1 MINLGGVQMKQY
13 FLNDYQNTV
22 GASGEQEIISLDG
35 LKKEKEYETFL
46 KMAYD
51 KADEIFD
58 RRFSEDEINS
68 EEKEDSKK
76 RENKIEG
83 KVKELNELI
92 QIIKDRIEKNHNKA
106 QKLAALTLGNAYF
119 RLAWCREEM
128 FMGSY
133 KTYRQAASY
142 FSSKAEIEN
151 VDDEVDILLML
162 NKGKYFRNTARIGKR
177 SLYEKTMEVFE
188 NVVNKVTTTTVLSL
202 TPEKKIHI
210 YLDALTNMGRA
221 KRYFYDFKGATK
233 IFAAIIEVLKEL
245 VDGKIKAKL
254 DDNYDE
260 KVKELQQIISDAQC
274 EEDKKELRD
283 ILAKESS
290 DSDITFYTEY
300 IIQALIHIGIMQRK
314 NRNYNIAIKIFE
326 LINDIDQIITG
337 DNQNLNIDAQ
347 NNLGVC
353 YRKTPGRHEEA
364 EEIFKELSEKG
375 NKFAYM
381 NLCKCNLM
389 DSGEKFDECFSELK
403 KKCAEGSSMQL
414 YLILGLFYQQK
425 EDYQNAIKIFE
436 KVYET
441 NPYIVRG
448 SIGLKALYNITQC
461 LMKENRY
468 AQARKILS
476 SIRDVLEKQKFDRDI
491 MVEIDYGWCLMQ
503 EGNNEEALEIYK
515 NLECYINSD
524 NIVASQKNKMKIF
537 NNLAQCY
544 IRTNRSQEARD
555 ILEEVLNEEPDN
567 RWAKYL
573 QAVSELYDIMKK
585 DSATIKEY
593 EEVYKKFTEL
603 VKLTP
608 AKGLEESG
616 WIIAACLLFDKYNGE
631 SDVAQR
637 DDIKSKIIEKL
648 KYLTEKITLKS
659 LFQLAHFV
667 KQYNKIY
674 NNSSDKDNDH
684 EKESLYRCFCHI
696 AVIEEK
702 EGENVS
708 GIKMKKGTFSELME
722 GPNLHH
728 LERDTRAKVLAEI
741 LIMYE
746 NILNIKNQCCFI
758 RNQSE
763 KIPVHYTKLE
773 TLKHL
778 LKETGENQAKPKL
791 RLWNTAYMN
800 DTYEGG
806 VFGELLSKC
815 ENPSKSKNV
824 LETLEY
830 YFNTTSQNVAD
841 SMVYIT
847 SFSQA
852 ENNFQMWS
860 IYAELEKGC
869 TIRFSDDFFDIRD
882 SYIDPI
888 EDLENN
894 AYSLYRVQYYNG
906 DENADHI
913 SFKGQLSNIWN
924 CLKNIKEILDGKLNE
939 LNGNDMG
946 KRLFNN
952 ASAEIRAFVAD
963 RLNEIRFLFKSK
975 AYEYESELRLI
986 RSSRFPRIDE
996 ENADAP
1002 KLYIDVERDIDN
1014 IEITL
1019 GKKIESEKAKN
1030 LSIWLNRTGKVRKVE
1045 IAGNENCKENSH
1057 CHK

>member
-1 MINLGGVQMKQY
+1 MKQY
-13 FLNDYQNTV
+13 FFSDYQQTI
-22 GASGEQEIISLDG
+22 SISREQEIISLDG
-35 LKKEKEYETFL
+35 LKEKKEYETFL

-51 KADEIFD
+51 KADAIFD
-58 RRFSEDEINS
+58 RRFLEDEITSRGKSNF
-68 EEKEDSKK
+68 E
-76 RENKIEG
+76 KIEG
-83 KVKELNELI
+83 KEKELNELI
-92 QIIKDRIEKNHNKA
+92 QIIKDRIEENQNEA

-128 FMGSY
+128 FMGSHKKY
-133 KTYRQAASY
+133 KQAASY
-142 FSSKAEIEN
+142 FSSKAEIDE
-151 VDDEVDILLML
+151 VDDEIDILLML

-177 SLYEKTMEVFE
+177 SLYEKTIEIFE
-188 NVVNKVTTTTVLSL
+188 NVVNKVTTLSSLSL
-202 TPEKKIHI
+202 TPEKRIHI

-221 KRYFYDFKGATK
+221 KRYFYDFEGATK
-233 IFAAIIEVLKEL
+233 IFAAIIEGLKEF
-245 VDGKIKAKL
+245 VDEKIKDKL
-254 DDNYDE
+254 DDSNDE
-260 KVKELQQIISDAQC
+260 KAKALQEIISCVQY
-274 EEDKKELRD
+274 EEDERELRN
-283 ILAKESS
+283 ILEGAGGNSNF
-290 DSDITFYTEY
+290 IFYTEY

-314 NRNYNIAIKIFE
+314 NRNYHIAIKIFE
-326 LINDIDQIITG
+326 LINDVDQIITG
-337 DNQNLNIDAQ
+337 NNNNLNIDAQ

-353 YRKTPGRHEEA
+353 YRKIPGRHAEA
-364 EEIFKELSEKG
+364 EKIFEELSENG
-375 NKFAYM
+375 NKFAYL

-389 DSGEKFDECFSELK
+389 ESGEKFDECFLELK
-403 KKCAEGSSMQL
+403 QKCVEGSSMQL

-461 LMKENRY
+461 LMKENKY

-476 SIRDVLEKQKFDRDI
+476 NIRDILEKQKFDLDI

-503 EGNNEEALEIYK
+503 EGNNKEALEAYK
-515 NLECYINSD
+515 KLKDGID
-524 NIVASQKNKMKIF
+524 NKKIITNQRNIMRIL

-544 IRTNRSQEARD
+544 IRTNKSQKARD
-555 ILEEVLNEEPDN
+555 ILKEVLNKEQDN

-585 DSATIKEY
+585 DSATIQEY
-593 EEVYKKFTEL
+593 EEVYEKFTEL

-616 WIIAACLLFDKYNGE
+616 WIITACLLFDKYNGKK
-631 SDVAQR
+631 DVDRR
-637 DDIKSKIIEKL
+637 DKIKSKIIEKL

-659 LFQLAHFV
+659 LFYLAHFV
-667 KQYNKIY
+667 KKYNEIY
-674 NNSSDKDNDH
+674 KNLSDENNNH

-696 AVIEEK
+696 AVMEEK
-702 EGENVS
+702 ESEDVS
-708 GIKMKKGTFSELME
+708 GVKMKKGTFSELME

-746 NILNIKNQCCFI
+746 NILDIKNQCRFI
-758 RNQSE
+758 KKKENE
-763 KIPVHYTKLE
+763 ELPVHYTKLE

-778 LKETGENQAKPKL
+778 LKETGENQSKPKL

-806 VFGELLSKC
+806 VFGELLDKC
-815 ENPSKSKNV
+815 GNPSESQNV

-830 YFNTTSQNVAD
+830 YFSTTSQNVAD

-906 DENADHI
+906 DEKADHI
-913 SFKGQLSNIWN
+913 SFERQLSNIWN
-924 CLKNIKEILDGKLNE
+924 CLKNIKEILDEKLGEVKANQMD
-939 LNGNDMG
+939 L
-946 KRLFNN
+946 RIFNN
-952 ASAEIRAFVAD
+952 ALAEIRAFVAD

-975 AYEYESELRLI
+975 AYEYENELRLI

-996 ENADAP
+996 ENIDAP

-1014 IEITL
+1014 LEVTL

-1045 IAGNENCKENSH
+1045 IAGNEGRDTK
-1057 CHK
+1057 

>member
-22 GASGEQEIISLDG
+22 GTSGEQEIISLDG
-35 LKKEKEYETFL
+35 LKNEKDYETFL

-51 KADEIFD
+51 KADAIFD
-58 RRFSEDEINS
+58 RRFLEDEMTS
-68 EEKEDSKK
+68 RGKSDFG
-76 RENKIEG
+76 KIEG
-83 KVKELNELI
+83 KEKELNELI
-92 QIIKDRIEKNHNKA
+92 QIINDRIEENQNEA

-128 FMGSY
+128 FMGSHKKY
-133 KTYRQAASY
+133 KQAASY
-142 FSSKAEIEN
+142 FSSEAEIGDVN
-151 VDDEVDILLML
+151 DEMDILLML

-177 SLYEKTMEVFE
+177 SLYEKTIEIFE
-188 NVVNKVTTTTVLSL
+188 NVVNKVTVLSSL
-202 TPEKKIHI
+202 TPEKRIHI

-221 KRYFYDFKGATK
+221 KRYFYDFEGATK
-233 IFAAIIEVLKEL
+233 IFAAIIEGLKEF
-245 VDGKIKAKL
+245 VDEKIKDKL
-254 DDNYDE
+254 DDNNDE
-260 KVKELQQIISDAQC
+260 KAQALRKIISDAHC
-274 EEDKKELRD
+274 EEDKEKLRD
-283 ILAKESS
+283 IIEKERIT
-290 DSDITFYTEY
+290 SDITFYTEY

-314 NRNYNIAIKIFE
+314 NRNYKIAIKIFE
-326 LINDIDQIITG
+326 LINAIDQIITG
-337 DNQNLNIDAQ
+337 DDRNLNIDAQ

-353 YRKTPGRHEEA
+353 YRKLPGRHVKA
-364 EEIFKELSEKG
+364 ETIFEELSEKG
-375 NKFAYM
+375 NKFAYL
-381 NLCKCNLM
+381 NLCKCKLM
-389 DSGEKFDECFSELK
+389 ESGEKFDECFSELK
-403 KKCAEGSSMQL
+403 QKCAEGSSMQL
-414 YLILGLFYQQK
+414 YLILGLYYQKK

-436 KVYET
+436 KVHKA

-448 SIGLKALYNITQC
+448 SIGLKALYNIAQC
-461 LMKENRY
+461 LMKENKY

-476 SIRDVLEKQKFDRDI
+476 SIRDILEKQKFELDI

-503 EGNNEEALEIYK
+503 EGNNKEALETYK
-515 NLECYINSD
+515 QLKDSIDKKIIITNQR
-524 NIVASQKNKMKIF
+524 NIMRVL

-544 IRTNRSQEARD
+544 IRTNKSQKARD
-555 ILEEVLNEEPDN
+555 ILEEVLNKEPDN

-573 QAVSELYDIMKK
+573 QAVSELDDIIKK
-585 DSATIKEY
+585 NPATIQEY
-593 EEVYKKFTEL
+593 EEVYEKFTEL

-616 WIIAACLLFDKYNGE
+616 WIIAACLLFDKYNSQ
-631 SDVAQR
+631 SDMDKR
-637 DDIKSKIIEKL
+637 DNIKTKIIEKL

-667 KQYNKIY
+667 KKYNEIY
-674 NNSSDKDNDH
+674 NNSPNKDNGH
-684 EKESLYRCFCHI
+684 ERESLYRCFCHI
-696 AVIEEK
+696 AVMEEK

-708 GIKMKKGTFSELME
+708 GVKMKKGTFSELME

-746 NILNIKNQCCFI
+746 NILDIKNQCRFI
-758 RNQSE
+758 KKEENE

-773 TLKHL
+773 TLKLL
-778 LKETGENQAKPKL
+778 LKETGENQTKPKL

-806 VFGELLSKC
+806 VFGKLLSEC
-815 ENPSKSKNV
+815 VNSSESKNV
-824 LETLEY
+824 PETMEY

-852 ENNFQMWS
+852 GNNFQMWS

-894 AYSLYRVQYYNG
+894 AYSLYQVQYYNG
-906 DENADHI
+906 NEDAALI

-924 CLKNIKEILDGKLNE
+924 CLKNIKEILTRKSNE
-939 LNGNDMG
+939 FKGND
-946 KRLFNN
+946 KNERLFNN

-975 AYEYESELRLI
+975 DYEYESELRLI

-996 ENADAP
+996 ENVDAP

-1014 IEITL
+1014 LEVTL

-1045 IAGNENCKENSH
+1045 IAGDKNS
-1057 CHK
+1057 KK